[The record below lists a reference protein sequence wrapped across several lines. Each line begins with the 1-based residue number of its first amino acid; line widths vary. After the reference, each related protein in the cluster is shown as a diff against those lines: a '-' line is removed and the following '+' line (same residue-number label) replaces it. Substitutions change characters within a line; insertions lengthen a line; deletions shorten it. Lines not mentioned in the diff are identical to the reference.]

1 MFRALFR
8 MNFRNADLLGQ
19 ITHFRFAI
27 AGKDHDALKLMFWPE
42 MLNKRTS
49 FGTRRIAQPEG
60 RGKLPIDYD
69 DTLETT
75 GDRWKMLGAWR
86 LLRKQLAAAGDLN
99 VVTGDGSSQSLTRRF
114 AHVRCLFEVKPFRFG
129 GGEDG
134 SGQWML

>member
-1 MFRALFR
+1 
-8 MNFRNADLLGQ
+8 MNFGNADLLGE

-27 AGKDHDALKLMFWPE
+27 AGKDHDTLELMFRAE
-42 MLNKRTS
+42 MLNKGTS
-49 FGTRRIAQPEG
+49 FDTRRVAQSKS
-60 RGKLPIDYD
+60 RGKLAIDYD
-69 DTLETT
+69 DALETT
-75 GDRWKMLGAWR
+75 GDRRKMLGTRR

-99 VVTGDGSSQSLTRRF
+99 VVTADSSSQSLTRRF